1 MTVHTQTN
9 TALVVKIGAAT
20 YECQLIDVTFTP
32 PGTGT
37 GTTTRTA
44 CPDGVVSEPGEAV
57 NGSLTGNAFTDTTAQ
72 GLWTALY
79 TAYTTGE
86 ELDYEITYFP
96 GVDGQAVMFA
106 GRAVVQDP
114 PTLPFSKPGIS
125 KHPVNLALLTA
136 TMTRPTTL
144 AAGG

>member
-1 MTVHTQTN
+1 
-9 TALVVKIGAAT
+9 
-20 YECQLIDVTFTP
+20 
-32 PGTGT
+32 
-37 GTTTRTA
+37 
-44 CPDGVVSEPGEAV
+44 VVSEPGEAV